1 MPTAIKGLPPQ
12 YDPIER
18 LPAPLKG
25 LVRAFFPAN
34 DVSIPISPMVAGVKP
49 NMIPFLKQHGK
60 EMLRKIQLEGL
71 RDPSKR
77 ATSIYGDILGLRP
90 DLRPSPNIPVSPQLM
105 QALEFAQ
112 KRYPRVFGHINEIEA
127 LPENRR
133 TFTFGS
139 TLPSTEPGTKMTK
152 HISVNPN
159 KEKQSMMP
167 NMVGHELLH
176 VGDIIAETG
185 PTFWDKYIHSLSLP
199 GGYEASAREKR
210 ANLMGEIFAE
220 HFRTGKHPLRKK

>member
-1 MPTAIKGLPPQ
+1 MPTAIRGLPPQ

-49 NMIPFLKQHGK
+49 NMIPLLKQHGEK
-60 EMLRKIQLEGL
+60 MLRKLQLEGL
-71 RDPSKR
+71 RDPSKG

-90 DLRPSPNIPVSPQLM
+90 DSGPSPNIPVSPQLM
-105 QALEFAQ
+105 QVLEFAQ

-127 LPENRR
+127 VPKNRR
-133 TFTFGS
+133 TFTLGS
-139 TLPSTEPGTKMTK
+139 TLPSTEPGSKMTK
-152 HISVNPN
+152 SLRVNPN

-167 NMVGHELLH
+167 NMIGHELLH
-176 VGDIIAETG
+176 VGDTITETG
-185 PTFWDKYIHSLSLP
+185 PTFINKYKHSLSLP

-210 ANLMGEIFAE
+210 ANLMGDIFAE

>member
-1 MPTAIKGLPPQ
+1 MPTAIRGLPPQ

-49 NMIPFLKQHGK
+49 NMIPLLKQHGK
-60 EMLRKIQLEGL
+60 KMLRKLQLEGL
-71 RDPSKR
+71 RDPSKG

-90 DLRPSPNIPVSPQLM
+90 DFRPNISASPELM

-112 KRYPRVFGHINEIEA
+112 KRYPRVFGHIKRIEA
-127 LPENRR
+127 VPENRR
-133 TFTFGS
+133 EFTIGS
-139 TLPSTEPGTKMTK
+139 AAPSSELGSKMTK
-152 HISVNPN
+152 SLRVNPI
-159 KEKQSMMP
+159 EGRRSMMP
-167 NMVGHELLH
+167 YMVGHELLH
-176 VGDIIAETG
+176 VGDTIAETG
-185 PTFWDKYIHSLSLP
+185 PTFIDKYKHSLSLP

-210 ANLMGEIFAE
+210 ADLMGEIFAE